1 MKNIIYIIAAILF
14 SSQVISAGEL
24 SIKPEMPETGSKLI
38 LEYTGDQYF
47 ENAKGVYGFVYIFSE
62 NDAMPLAYEVWMNY
76 NDSLNLFKGDF
87 TLPKG
92 MNFAL
97 IKIGNEDKI
106 DDNKGAFWDVL
117 VFDDKGKPV
126 EGANY
131 RKAMSYMGAMPDYY
145 QRQPNLMK
153 ALELLEKE
161 VEDHPGNIEAKIGLI
176 AMQFNL
182 NMITKNEFRNELKN
196 IISESNFNYDEGA
209 LTAVTRAL
217 RTLNRNSKAEDLEEE
232 FIKRNPESKLAE
244 EKYIERLSQAD
255 SFDEFTGMIKT
266 FLEKFPGSLKR
277 EMMISYLVDSYLQLG
292 MFNDLTDDLNAIKNV
307 PGSIY
312 SDLARQVALNSS
324 LLPDSSED
332 ARKRV
337 VLDLMNNALEEAK
350 KDKYLLKPKFVS
362 EIEWMNGRESNL
374 AVMHE
379 EFGNLL
385 LFYEDYKE
393 ADEHFSKA
401 KELMAED
408 ATKSIYEALVI
419 VNYEMEKYKEA
430 FGYAEEAIL
439 NTKDTEK
446 IEKLFPKLFK
456 EVKPKNEDM
465 LNTLEGL
472 KEKAEEKRLERL
484 EKERLD
490 SELTLGYL
498 KTLSGMTIDFGI
510 IRGKVLVLVAWSTW
524 CDPCFQPLVA
534 LDMMNNEYADD
545 FEVSFGAVNVW
556 EKSDDAEREIQS
568 IISDNELELPV
579 YIDFKD
585 SLPGKMSI
593 SGLPTTLIFG
603 KQGNLQFRIAG
614 FDNEEDYLRKV
625 NDRIK
630 LLKELE

>member
-1 MKNIIYIIAAILF
+1 MNKIILILAAIIF
-14 SSQVISAGEL
+14 SSQMVSAGLL
-24 SIKPEMPETGSKLI
+24 SVDPEKPETGSTLI
-38 LEYTGDQYF
+38 LEYKSDQYF
-47 ENAKGVYGFVYIFSE
+47 ENAKGVYAFVYIFSE

-76 NDSLNLFKGDF
+76 NDSLDLFKGDF
-87 TLPKG
+87 TIPKG

-97 IKIGNEDKI
+97 IKVGNEDEI
-106 DDNKGAFWDVL
+106 DDNKGAFWDVQ
-117 VFDDKGKPV
+117 VFDESGKPV

-153 ALELLEKE
+153 ALDFLEKE
-161 VEDHPGNIEAKIGLI
+161 IDYYPDNIEAKIGLI

-182 NMITKNEFRNELKN
+182 NMITKGKFENELKN

-232 FIKRNPESKLAE
+232 FVQRNPESKLAE
-244 EKYIERLSQAD
+244 EKYIETLSQAD
-255 SFDEFTGMIKT
+255 SFDQFVGMIKT
-266 FLEKFPGSLKR
+266 FFEKFPGSLKR

-292 MFNDLTDDLNAIKNV
+292 MFNELIDELNNIKNV

-312 SDLARQVALNSS
+312 SDLARKVALNSS

-332 ARKRV
+332 ARKKV
-337 VLDLMNNALEEAK
+337 VLELMDKALDEAK
-350 KDKYLLKPKFVS
+350 KDKYLLKPQFVS

-374 AVMHE
+374 AIMHE

-385 LFYEDYKE
+385 LFYEDY
-393 ADEHFSKA
+393 ADAEKHFSKA
-401 KELMAED
+401 KELMADD
-408 ATKSIYEALVI
+408 ATRSVYEALVI
-419 VNYEMEKYKEA
+419 VNYEMKNYDKA
-430 FGYAEEAIL
+430 YDYAEEAIL

-465 LNTLEGL
+465 LKTLEAL
-472 KEKAEEKRLERL
+472 KEKAEDKRLEKL
-484 EKERLD
+484 EKERLN
-490 SELTLGYL
+490 SELSPGYL

-556 EKSDDAEREIQS
+556 ERSDDAEQEIQS
-568 IISDNELELPV
+568 IINNNDLELPV
-579 YIDFKD
+579 YIDFKN
-585 SLPGKMSI
+585 SFPGKMSI

-614 FDNEEDYLRKV
+614 FDNEEDFMRNV
-625 NDRIK
+625 SDRIK